1 MSTQPH
7 DSSTPTATLVRELPH
22 WGAPA
27 SLYHLSTPHGVFN
40 YVVVA
45 AIGYQDGDY
54 HHGRPKL
61 RVFGCER
68 NGDINSIAELADPV
82 SVWRGHA
89 AALAR
94 CGYHRRLPD
103 DRTDGASCG

>member
-1 MSTQPH
+1 MSEERCE
-7 DSSTPTATLVRELPH
+7 SSTPTATFVRELSH

-27 SLYHLSTPHGVFN
+27 SLYRLSTPLGVFSH
-40 YVVVA
+40 VVVA

-54 HHGRPKL
+54 RRGRPRL
-61 RVFGCER
+61 RVFGCEH

-82 SVWRGHA
+82 PVWRGHA

-94 CGYHRRLPD
+94 CGYHRRAIHGS
-103 DRTDGASCG
+103 TDIQ